1 MPSENT
7 KRIAK
12 NTLMLYVRMLIIIIV
27 GLYTS
32 RVVLNVLGESDF
44 GTYAVVG
51 GIVSMFSFLNAS
63 LSGASA
69 RFITF
74 ELGGGN
80 LERLKSVFAGSLTV
94 HIIIAAIVF
103 LLAETIGLWLLET
116 KLVIPV
122 HRMQAARIIYQF
134 SVISCLI
141 SITQVPYNAIIIAH
155 EKMQVYAY
163 IGILEVLLKLGVVIS
178 LLFFNTDKL
187 ILYGVLICVVSFII
201 AFIYRWYCIRKFK
214 ECRFALT
221 FDKKIL
227 YPMLSFSGW
236 DFYGNFSVAVKGQ
249 GVNVILNLFFGT
261 LVNAAS
267 GIASQVQS
275 VLASFAN
282 NFLLTIKPQ
291 VVKKYAAGQIN
302 SMINLVMVSSKM
314 AFALVLFFSLPLI
327 LENEFVLKIWLKN
340 VPQYAVVF
348 CQFSLIINLFAALFT
363 PILYSIHAIG
373 RVKFMSIVSGTIYM
387 LSLPLTYLF
396 LKMGGSP
403 IVPYILMVFI
413 HLMVCF
419 SYLWSLKRELKN
431 FSVRYFIKNVLGVC
445 LSIVLVSSIIPCFL
459 ILYFPSGWL
468 RLFLVSGACIVL
480 ILLTTYYWAFD
491 KNTREFCVVKLKNLV
506 SFKFKKI

>member
-44 GTYAVVG
+44 GIYTLVG
-51 GIVSMFSFLNAS
+51 GIVIMFSFLNSS

-74 ELGGGN
+74 ELGRGD
-80 LERLKSVFAGSLTV
+80 LERLKLVFAGSLTV
-94 HIIIAAIVF
+94 HIIIALIVF
-103 LLAETIGLWLLET
+103 ILAETVGLWLLET
-116 KLVIPV
+116 KLVIPE
-122 HRMQAARIIYQF
+122 HRMYAARVIYQF

-141 SITQVPYNAIIIAH
+141 SITQVPYNAMIIAH

-163 IGILEVLLKLGVVIS
+163 IGILEALLKLGAVIS

-187 ILYGVLICVVSFII
+187 ILYGVLICVVSFIVTF
-201 AFIYRWYCIRKFK
+201 AYRWYCKRKFE
-214 ECRFALT
+214 ECHFTLT
-221 FDKKIL
+221 FNREIL

-236 DFYGNFSVAVKGQ
+236 DFYGNLSVTLKGQ

-267 GIASQVQS
+267 GVATQVQS

-327 LENEFVLKIWLKN
+327 LENEFVLKLWLKN
-340 VPQYAVVF
+340 VPQYAVEF
-348 CQFSLIINLFAALFT
+348 CQFSLIINLFAAMFT

-396 LKMGGSP
+396 LKMGGTP

-413 HLMVCF
+413 HLLVCF
-419 SYLWSLKRELKN
+419 SYLWSLKRELKV
-431 FSVRYFIKNVLGVC
+431 FSIRFFLKKVLGVC
-445 LSIVLVSSIIPCFL
+445 FSIAFVSSIIPCL
-459 ILYFPSGWL
+459 LLLYFPSGWL
-468 RLFLVSGACIVL
+468 RLFLVSGTCIFL
-480 ILLTTYYWAFD
+480 MLLTTYYWAFD
-491 KNTREFCVVKLKNLV
+491 KNTREFCVIKLKNLM
-506 SFKFKKI
+506 SFKF